1 LNGRNEVRWGIL
13 GAGHVA
19 HDFALDIARRAGNRV
34 ETIASRDQTRAAH
47 LREMVGAP
55 RTSPSYQA
63 LLEDPAV
70 DVVYVATVNSVH
82 RRHAL
87 WALEAGKHVVV
98 EKPLAMDAAQA
109 REIADRA
116 AAAGRFCMEGMWMR
130 MHPLIRRAQSLV
142 RSGAIGNL
150 LGVRAELSTAH
161 PYAPADRIFD
171 PAAGGGALLDLGI
184 YPAHFA
190 WLLLGAPDGIA
201 ATMTWAASGADDG
214 VAMQWAY
221 PEGTFAQLY
230 AGFRGP
236 SALGGI
242 LSGSSGTLHLGPRLN
257 RPSELTLQADYSDPV
272 TETAYSPGNGFGF
285 EIAEVERCIRAGLA
299 ESPLAPLSDTIGV
312 LAALDR
318 VRQESL
324 AQPDPARTS
333 MTGTA
338 CPVRDYEGQA
348 GPELI
353 PGRI

>member
-1 LNGRNEVRWGIL
+1 MSSRDEVRWGIL
-13 GAGHVA
+13 GAGHMA
-19 HDFALDIARRAGNRV
+19 HDFALDIARTAGSRV
-34 ETIASRDQTRAAH
+34 ETIASRDPARAGH
-47 LREMVGAP
+47 LREKVGAA

-82 RRHAL
+82 HRHAL
-87 WALEAGKHVVV
+87 WVLEAGKHVVV
-98 EKPLAMDAAQA
+98 EKPFAMDAAQA

-116 AAAGRFCMEGMWMR
+116 AVAGRFCMEGMWMR

-161 PYAPADRIFD
+161 PYAPDDRLYS
-171 PAAGGGALLDLGI
+171 PVAGGGALLDLGV

-190 WLLLGAPDGIA
+190 WLFLGAPDGIT
-201 ATMTWAASGADDG
+201 ATVTEAASGVDDSA
-214 VAMQWAY
+214 AMQWTY
-221 PEGTFAQLY
+221 PDGTFAQLY

-242 LSGSSGTLHLGPRLN
+242 LSGSSGTLHLGSRLN
-257 RPSELTLQADYSDPV
+257 RPSWLTFQAGGSDAV
-272 TETAYSPGNGFGF
+272 TETADSPGNGFGF
-285 EIAEVERCIRAGLA
+285 EITEVSRCIRAGLA
-299 ESPLAPLSDTIGV
+299 ESPLAPLGDTIGV

-324 AQPDPARTS
+324 AHPVPAR
-333 MTGTA
+333 
-338 CPVRDYEGQA
+338 
-348 GPELI
+348 
-353 PGRI
+353 